1 MTDTIPIG
9 DNVNKTV
16 LSQLKSE
23 NRNLTRATL
32 FSVQEIQHTYA
43 HYLDF
48 ADNNAVDTF
57 LLANTRVPHK
67 DVISLSHQSEDMPL
81 RYPGLYEDLQM
92 YNYIRVENYY
102 NLGSDQSTVFYA
114 TINNL
119 KYVNDGMTLINFTKD
134 VFTTWKPNRNLV
146 PIGNTPVERGHVNE
160 IQPDGVSMYQ
170 ANINAEEIS
179 ATTTLQTVY
188 NDYTRFN
195 GPDASANVAFA
206 VWQVMKNWGAD
217 AGASPFDSF
226 TPTRMKSP
234 NLLYYLM
241 VPYNITNLAT
251 LTFNYGSGLTMPA
264 QGTVNDVAAA
274 IGTNSQLVTSMQF
287 IGGYTSEDLGFTF
300 DYSNGTVTVTNN
312 SLVGG
317 IFSVSNG
324 GNSFSAFRIDDI
336 GNWIKTFDTGVSPYS
351 LIRAQQEKVLQRG
364 GSNYFIRNIK
374 TSMEPFARIDLMD
387 GFGGYASFNPS
398 LINFGNPNDTLKFKR
413 IGSLGETNKIFTGID
428 NYKNNSINTSTN
440 GAENNAYYRSI
451 LLQSGVF
458 QTEGR
463 EIPIISDT
471 YASTNALN
479 KNSNKMVYTNAQLAV
494 TNNQIQNNASK
505 QNMQTQIQ
513 ATNAQLKNNQAQ
525 EKAQRDISTGA
536 NLVEDAGGMF
546 GLSLGSDTANN
557 LVGGVGGA
565 IGGAAKGMAGGGA
578 GGLIGGATGG
588 AGGLLG
594 AIQKT
599 TSINSSQANARA
611 NQAIANNA
619 TRKTTENNIQTS
631 SRIANNNYENVIANF
646 NAGQADL
653 KNAPDTIV
661 QQAGNVYFT
670 FQALN
675 YLTMFSVMTEGADRI
690 IQVDMY
696 FTMFGYT
703 LNKWYSSS
711 DFMSLI
717 NSRRR
722 FNYVRTADIKLKPK
736 DTAFKIPQKDVEI
749 IELAFNN
756 GITIWHDYNN
766 LLNYDMVNNQA
777 NLSAPL
783 VMNAVKVSTP
793 APQLMNLLSNKSD
806 YLAIKNNQNT
816 ISGLETYSESAP
828 TT

>member
-1 MTDTIPIG
+1 MVDIPIS
-9 DNVNKTV
+9 K
-16 LSQLKSE
+16 E
-23 NRNLTRATL
+23 NDPVAVKYAQQQYRNLTRITL
-32 FSVQEIQHTYA
+32 FSVQEIQHTYRD
-43 HYLDF
+43 YLDF
-48 ADNNAVDTF
+48 ESQGAVDRF
-57 LLANTRVPHK
+57 LMDRTRVPYK
-67 DVISLSHQSEDMPL
+67 DMFDASHQSEDMPI

-92 YNYIRVENYY
+92 YNYVRVENYY
-102 NLGSDQSTVFYA
+102 NLGQGNSTIFYA
-114 TINNL
+114 TINGL
-119 KYVNDGMTLINFTKD
+119 KYVNDGLTLINFTKD
-134 VFTTWKPNRNLV
+134 VFTTWRPNKTMI
-146 PIGNTPVERGHVNE
+146 PIGNVPVERAHVDDF
-160 IQPDGVSMYQ
+160 QADGKNIYQ

-179 ATTTLQTVY
+179 ATTTLQTAY

-241 VPYNITNLAT
+241 VPYNIEDLST
-251 LTFNYGSGLTMPA
+251 LNFNYGSGLTMPA

-274 IGTNSQLVTSMQF
+274 IGTNGQLVTSMQF

-300 DYSNGTVTVTNN
+300 DYSNSTVTVTNN

-364 GSNYFIRNIK
+364 SSNYLIRNVK
-374 TSMEPFARIDLMD
+374 TSLEPFARIDLMD
-387 GFGGYASFNPS
+387 GFGGYASFDPS
-398 LINFGNPNDTLKFKR
+398 LINFGNPNLSLKFKR

-428 NYKNNSINTSTN
+428 NYKNISPNVSQN
-440 GAENNAYYRSI
+440 GAESNVYYRSI
-451 LLQSGVF
+451 LLQNGVF

-494 TNNQIQNNASK
+494 TNNAIQNNATK
-505 QNMQTQIQ
+505 QNMKMQIQ
-513 ATNAQLKNNQAQ
+513 VTNAQLKNNQAQ

-536 NLVEDAGGMF
+536 NIVENIGDKF
-546 GLSLGSDTANN
+546 GLNLGSNTANN
-557 LVGGVGGA
+557 LIGGVSGA
-565 IGGAAKGMAGGGA
+565 IGGVAKGIAGGI
-578 GGLIGGATGG
+578 GGMMLGGATGA
-588 AGGLLG
+588 AGGAL
-594 AIQKT
+594 ASNQKT

-611 NQAIANNA
+611 NQSISNAA
-619 TRKTTENNIQTS
+619 TRKTTDNNIQTS
-631 SRIANNNYENVIANF
+631 SRIANNNYENTIANF
-646 NAGQADL
+646 NAGQSDL
-653 KNAPDTIV
+653 KNAPDTIT

-675 YLTMFSVMTEGADRI
+675 HLTMFSVLTENADRI
-690 IQVDMY
+690 IQTDMY

-703 LNKWYSSS
+703 YNKWVSSTY
-711 DFMSLI
+711 FINLI

-722 FNYVRTADIKLKPK
+722 FNYVRVADVKLKPK
-736 DTAFKIPQKDVEI
+736 NESYKIPQKDIET
-749 IELAFNN
+749 IELAFAQ
-756 GITIWHDYNN
+756 GITIWHDYENV
-766 LLNYDMVNNQA
+766 LNYDLANNQS
-777 NLSAPL
+777 NLSLPL
-783 VMNAVKVSTP
+783 VHDASKSLVV
-793 APQLMNLLSNKSD
+793 APQILSLLSNRED
-806 YLAIKNNQNT
+806 YLTIKNST
-816 ISGLETYSESAP
+816 IDAVATHSEEKIS
-828 TT
+828 